1 MRRLC
6 IAFFTTLALLA
17 PPAVPAAQLAVGM
30 GNEDPSMFSDPLFTS
45 LDLQRVRFVTPWSTA
60 LAATPA
66 RAAADAFLG
75 AARAGGYQ
83 VLVSFATASTQPT
96 RPGPAPSS
104 AAYGRAVSAFL
115 RRYPWVRTYS
125 PWDEANTCSE
135 PICRKPRAAAAYYR
149 ALRAA
154 CPRCTVIAAE
164 MLDTDYRGMQ
174 RYLRAFLAAV
184 GRPAP
189 RLWALHPYTDVN
201 RFRTVGTRTML
212 ATVPGTV
219 WMTEVGGLYAYG
231 RSFPPSTSRQVRAVR
246 WMTRLATSSTR
257 IQRLYYYSFDGGGTF
272 DAGLLWPNG
281 TARPAYGVFAGWVG
295 S

>member
-1 MRRLC
+1 ML
-6 IAFFTTLALLA
+6 AATLAMAGAA
-17 PPAVPAAQLAVGM
+17 PAPGARLAVGM
-30 GNEDPSMFSDPLFTS
+30 GDEDPSMFADPLFTS
-45 LDLQRVRFVTPWSTA
+45 LQLQRVRYVTPWNTA

-75 AARAGGYQ
+75 AARGRYG
-83 VLVSFATASTQPT
+83 VLVSFATASNQPT

-104 AAYGRAVSAFL
+104 AAYGRAVRAFVA
-115 RRYPWVRTYS
+115 RYPWVRTYS

-149 ALRAA
+149 TLRAA

-164 MLDTDYRGMQ
+164 VLDTDWRGMRSYLQ
-174 RYLRAFLAAV
+174 RFIAAV
-184 GRPAP
+184 GRPTP
-189 RLWALHPYTDVN
+189 RLWALHPYTDAN

-219 WMTEVGGLYAYG
+219 WMTEVGGLYSYG
-231 RSFPPSTSRQVRAVR
+231 RSFPPSTSRQTRAVR
-246 WMTRLATSSTR
+246 WMIGLAGSSPR

-281 TARPAYGVFAGWVG
+281 SARPAYGVFAGWVASLRSG
-295 S
+295 R